1 MTIPD
6 YNSPAALKALLD
18 ANGFSMQKKFG
29 QNFLIDESILDKIIK
44 AIPKNERNI
53 VEIGVGLGDLTIRL
67 LQDFCVTGY
76 EIDEDLIPILQS
88 KFKQELAD
96 DRLKLFCNDALVAW
110 RERGLSDKPYFLA
123 ANLPYYVATKMI
135 LNAVEDELCVGF
147 TLMIQ
152 REVALKFSAKD
163 GESEFCALSILA
175 GLVGGCELLFDAGPS
190 CFNPPP
196 KVTSSVIRLQKSR
209 NLVGIGGV
217 FRDKKTL
224 ENFKG
229 FLRAAFSLPR
239 KTLLKNLS
247 QAYDKSVLKEKF
259 KELNLA
265 PTVRPH
271 ELNIASFLEIFEKI
285 EGR

>member
-1 MTIPD
+1 MVI
-6 YNSPAALKALLD
+6 AK
-18 ANGFSMQKKFG
+18 KKFG
-29 QNFLIDESILDKIIK
+29 QNFLIDESVLDKIIK
-44 AIPKNERNI
+44 AIPKNEQNI

-67 LQDFCVTGY
+67 LRDFCVTGY
-76 EIDEDLIPILQS
+76 EIDEDLITILQG

-110 RERGLSDKPYFLA
+110 RECGLSDKPYFLT

-147 TLMIQ
+147 TLMVQ

-163 GESEFCALSILA
+163 SESEFCALSILA
-175 GLVGGCELLFDAGPS
+175 GLVGGCELLFDVAPS

-217 FRDKKTL
+217 FQDKKTL

-229 FLRAAFSLPR
+229 FLRAAFSSPR

-247 QAYDKSVLKEKF
+247 QVYDKSVLEEKF

-265 PTVRPH
+265 STVRPH
-271 ELNIASFLEIFEKI
+271 ELNIASFLEIFEK
-285 EGR
+285 